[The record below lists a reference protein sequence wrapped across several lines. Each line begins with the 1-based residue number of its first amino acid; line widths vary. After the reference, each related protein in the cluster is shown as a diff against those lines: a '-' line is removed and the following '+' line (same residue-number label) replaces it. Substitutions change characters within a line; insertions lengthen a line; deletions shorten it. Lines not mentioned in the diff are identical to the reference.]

1 MTKVGFTG
9 TQTGMTRKQLEMVAQ
24 LVVTIE
30 GTEFHHGDCIGADF
44 EAAGLA
50 KSAGY
55 KIMSHPPE
63 NSSKRAYFNSDEEY
77 GTLPYIK
84 RNHVIVDETEI
95 LIAVPKSDERDQ
107 PRSGTWATIRYAR
120 LKSKKV
126 IIIRPDGNLT
136 NG

>member
-1 MTKVGFTG
+1 MTKIGFTG
-9 TQTGMTRKQLEMVAQ
+9 TQAGMTREQLERVAE

-30 GTEFHHGDCIGADF
+30 GSEFHHGDCIGSDA

-55 KIMSHPPE
+55 KIMGHPPE
-63 NSSKRAYFNSDEEY
+63 NNAKRAFFNSDEEA
-77 GTLPYIK
+77 TPLPYLV

-95 LIAVPKSDERDQ
+95 LIAVPKSEIEKR
-107 PRSGTWATIRYAR
+107 RSGTWATVRYAR
-120 LKSKKV
+120 DKSRK
-126 IIIRPDGNLT
+126 IIIVKPDGKLI

>member
-9 TQTGMTRKQLEMVAQ
+9 TQSGMTREQLEMVAQ
-24 LVVTIE
+24 LVVIIE
-30 GTEFHHGDCIGADF
+30 GTEFHHGECIGSDF

-55 KIMSHPPE
+55 KIIGHPPE
-63 NSSKRAYFNSDEEY
+63 NISKRAYFDNDEEY
-77 GTLPYIK
+77 GALPYLK

-95 LIAVPKSDERDQ
+95 LIATPKSIVERI
-107 PRSGTWATIRYAR
+107 RSGTWATVRYAR

-126 IIIRPDGNLT
+126 IIVRPDGNLMD
-136 NG
+136 G